1 MWAGRKTSGSR
12 TGKHESMIER
22 LLVVGLGSAG
32 KRHVR
37 VARALL
43 PNVRIV
49 ALRRSDS
56 VATDEPEVESCV
68 VTVAEALAFK
78 PQAAVV
84 ANPATHHLAVTQ
96 ALVAAGVHV
105 LIEKPLAHESAGL
118 EELLAIARRQQNT
131 VVTAYNLRFAPSL
144 IHFREQVR
152 SQVVGRV
159 LSVRAEVG
167 QYLPDW
173 RPQSDYRR
181 SVSARRDL
189 GGGVL
194 LELSH
199 EIDYIRWIFG
209 EVEWVQATC
218 ARQSRLEI
226 DVEDTAHL
234 TMGIA
239 CTSAGLSVIAALNLD
254 FIRHDTTRVCTAIC
268 EGGSLR
274 WNGITGVVAIFAA
287 GGKEWREV
295 FRHTPQRDETY
306 VAEWIH
312 FLSCVD
318 GTSQPSISGEEGL
331 ATLHIVEAARQAAE
345 SGLRMTVVPP
355 NQPAK
360 TIK

>member
-1 MWAGRKTSGSR
+1 
-12 TGKHESMIER
+12 MIER

-37 VARALL
+37 VARGLL

-56 VATDEPEVESCV
+56 VAPDEPDVERCV
-68 VTVAEALAFK
+68 VAVAEALAFK
-78 PQAAVV
+78 PQVAVV
-84 ANPATHHLAVTQ
+84 ANPATHHFAITQ
-96 ALVAAGVHV
+96 ALIDAGVHV
-105 LIEKPLAHESAGL
+105 LIEKPLAHESSGL
-118 EELLAIARRQQNT
+118 AELLATARQRRVT
-131 VVTAYNLRFAPSL
+131 VMTAYNLRFAPSL

-152 SQVVGRV
+152 SQVVGPV

-167 QYLPDW
+167 QHLPNW
-173 RPQSDYRR
+173 RPQTDYRR

-199 EIDYIRWIFG
+199 EIDYLRWIFG
-209 EVEWVQATC
+209 EVEWVRATC

-234 TMGIA
+234 TLKIA
-239 CTSAGLSVIAALNLD
+239 PSPAGRAVIAALNLD

-274 WNGITGVVAIFAA
+274 WNGITGVVEIFSA

-295 FRHTPQRDETY
+295 FRHPPQRDETY

-312 FLSCVD
+312 FMNCVD
-318 GTSQPSISGEEGL
+318 ETSQPSISGEEGL
-331 ATLHIVEAARQAAE
+331 ATLKIVEAARQAAE
-345 SGLRMTVVPP
+345 SGHRVAVAPLNHT
-355 NQPAK
+355 AK

>member
-1 MWAGRKTSGSR
+1 
-12 TGKHESMIER
+12 MIER

-56 VATDEPEVESCV
+56 ASTNEADVERCV

-84 ANPATHHLAVTQ
+84 ANPATLHLAVTQ
-96 ALVAAGVHV
+96 ALVEAGVHV
-105 LIEKPLAHESAGL
+105 LIEKPLAYESSGIA
-118 EELLAIARRQQNT
+118 ELLVTARQRQIT
-131 VVTAYNLRFAPSL
+131 VMTAYNLRFSPSL
-144 IHFREQVR
+144 IHFRERVQSR
-152 SQVVGRV
+152 AAGRV

-167 QYLPDW
+167 QYLPNW
-173 RPQSDYRR
+173 RPQTDYRR

-199 EIDYIRWIFG
+199 EIDYLRWIFG
-209 EVEWVQATC
+209 EVEWAQATC

-234 TMGIA
+234 TLGIA
-239 CTSAGLSVIAALNLD
+239 LSPEGLSVIAALNLD
-254 FIRHDTTRVCTAIC
+254 FIRHDTTRICTAIC

-274 WNGITGVVAIFAA
+274 WNGISGVVEIFEI

-295 FRHTPQRDETY
+295 FRHPPQCDETY
-306 VAEWIH
+306 LAEWRH
-312 FLSCVD
+312 FMNCVD
-318 GTSQPSISGEEGL
+318 ETSQPSISGEEGL
-331 ATLHIVEAARQAAE
+331 ATLKIAEAARKSSEFGHRVAI
-345 SGLRMTVVPP
+345 VPAL
-355 NQPAK
+355 NQPK
-360 TIK
+360 PTT